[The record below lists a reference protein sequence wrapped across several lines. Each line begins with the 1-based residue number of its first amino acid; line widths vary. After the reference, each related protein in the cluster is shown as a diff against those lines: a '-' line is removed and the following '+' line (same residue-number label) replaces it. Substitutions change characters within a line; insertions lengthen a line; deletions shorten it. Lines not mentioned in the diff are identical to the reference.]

1 MGNTILLTIFLQN
14 PITCAGAIGRRAKMK
29 EIRCPVCGR
38 KLLEIDGQAT
48 ISIKCPKCKN
58 IVLITTKD
66 TKSNTR
72 LPN

>member
-1 MGNTILLTIFLQN
+1 
-14 PITCAGAIGRRAKMK
+14 MK